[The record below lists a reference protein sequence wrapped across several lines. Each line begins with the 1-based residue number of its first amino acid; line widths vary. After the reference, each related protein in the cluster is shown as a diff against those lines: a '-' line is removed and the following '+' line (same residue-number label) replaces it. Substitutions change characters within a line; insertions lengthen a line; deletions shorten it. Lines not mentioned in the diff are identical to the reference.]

1 SLPTSLK
8 LRWSKKASED
18 KVNENDKMDKRIRYI
33 SGNPEDVFSTRNG
46 FDDDLISDNDD
57 RTIFESIGDYMK
69 GKFDQEDVLNDNA
82 FQNTQLAVK
91 EMISDYNKNK
101 SGNRENEKF
110 IRDIF
115 SDEFS
120 EDKMADE
127 IKSIK
132 QEINNNKLNEITAD
146 WVREWHEKKQ
156 KIGNPDPKS
165 EEIRNFI
172 TEAISEPRKEPV
184 KTRKLFIRYASFAAA
199 AMIGVFILIS
209 TLLPSSNPEKLF
221 STYYKPFEA
230 LSSVT
235 RSINNTEADKYS
247 AAIESYKSG
256 DFQKSA
262 AEFAV
267 ISEKIPSAVSA
278 RFFLGLS
285 QLSLGNYGQSENLF
299 TGVIDEQGEYTKE
312 ARWYLGLTYLKTNN
326 KQKAEEC
333 FTILASSDG
342 YYRERSEKILRR
354 LK

>member
-1 SLPTSLK
+1 
-8 LRWSKKASED
+8 
-18 KVNENDKMDKRIRYI
+18 MDKRIRYI
-33 SGNPEDVFSTRNG
+33 SSKPKDVFSTRDG
-46 FDDDLISDNDD
+46 FEDDLISDNDD
-57 RTIFESIGDYMK
+57 RVLFKSIGCYMQ
-69 GKFDQEDVLNDNA
+69 GKFDLEDVHSDNA
-82 FQNTQLAVK
+82 FQSTQAEVK

-110 IRDIF
+110 IREIF

-120 EDKMADE
+120 EDKLSDE

-156 KIGNPDPKS
+156 KNGKPDPKS
-165 EEIRNFI
+165 EEIKNFI
-172 TEAISEPRKEPV
+172 TDAISSPRKEPG
-184 KTRKLFIRYASFAAA
+184 RNRNLLIRYASFTAA
-199 AMIGVFILIS
+199 AMIGVFFLLR

-221 STYYKPFEA
+221 STYYKPFDA
-230 LSSVT
+230 LSSLT

-285 QLSLGNYGQSENLF
+285 QLSLGNYGQAENLF
-299 TGVIDEQGEYTKE
+299 TGVINEQGEYTKE

-333 FTILASSDG
+333 FTNLASSDG

>member
-1 SLPTSLK
+1 M
-8 LRWSKKASED
+8 E
-18 KVNENDKMDKRIRYI
+18 KRIRYI
-33 SGNPEDVFSTRNG
+33 SGNPEDVFRTRDG
-46 FDDDLISDNDD
+46 FEDDLISDNDD
-57 RTIFESIGDYMK
+57 HAIFESIGDHMK
-69 GKFDQEDVLNDNA
+69 GKFDLEDVLNDDA
-82 FQNTQLAVK
+82 FQSTQLAVK
-91 EMISDYNKNK
+91 EMISDYNRNK
-101 SGNRENEKF
+101 SGNGENEKF

-120 EDKMADE
+120 EDKLSDE

-156 KIGNPDPKS
+156 QLGKPDPKS

-172 TEAISEPRKEPV
+172 TEAISSPGKEPV
-184 KTRKLFIRYASFAAA
+184 KVRNLFIRYASFAAA
-199 AMIGVFILIS
+199 AMIGVFILLR
-209 TLLPSSNPEKLF
+209 TLLPSSNPENLF

-235 RSINNTEADKYS
+235 RSINNTEDYKYS

-267 ISEKIPSAVSA
+267 ISEKNPSSVSA

-285 QLSLGNYGQSENLF
+285 QLSLANYGQAENLF
-299 TGVIDEQGEYTKE
+299 KGVSDEQGEYTKE

-333 FTILASSDG
+333 FTILASSEG

>member
-1 SLPTSLK
+1 
-8 LRWSKKASED
+8 
-18 KVNENDKMDKRIRYI
+18 MDKRIRYI
-33 SGNPEDVFSTRNG
+33 ISDPEDVFRTRDG
-46 FDDDLISDNDD
+46 FEDDLISDNDD
-57 RTIFESIGDYMK
+57 QTIFESIGDYMK
-69 GKFDQEDVLNDNA
+69 GKFDLEDVLNDNA
-82 FQNTQLAVK
+82 FQSTRLAVK
-91 EMISDYNKNK
+91 EMITDYNINK
-101 SGNRENEKF
+101 SQNSENEKF

-120 EDKMADE
+120 EDNLSDE

-172 TEAISEPRKEPV
+172 TDAISSPGKEPV
-184 KTRKLFIRYASFAAA
+184 KSRNLFIRYASFAAA
-199 AMIGVFILIS
+199 ALIGVFILLR
-209 TLLPSSNPEKLF
+209 TLLPTSNPEKLF

-267 ISEKIPSAVSA
+267 ISEKSPSAVSA

-285 QLSLGNYGQSENLF
+285 QLSLGNYGQAENLF
-299 TGVIDEQGEYTKE
+299 AGVIDEQGEYTKE
-312 ARWYLGLTYLKTNN
+312 ARWYLGLAYLKTNN

-342 YYRERSEKILRR
+342 YYREPSEKILRR